1 MAPRRVGFSK
11 RWKNEQEDFQGLEKT
26 ATLPAVNNQIQM
38 LPDHVINKIAAGEVI
53 ERPASVIKEL
63 MENALDAGATQID
76 VEVVRGG
83 MQLMAI
89 SDNGSGMDRDNAL
102 LAIERH
108 ATSKIRT
115 AEEVEAVATLGFRG
129 EALSSIASVSR
140 FTLITRPQ
148 DQVSGTEIRVAG
160 GKLQDVADAGCPPG
174 TRFEI
179 RNLFFNVPARRKFL
193 RTESTELAQIRQ
205 LFAVYALAHPETGL
219 SLISDG
225 RELYNLPGGG
235 SLGDR
240 IAELYNPGFFSH
252 LRELSFQSDDVKV
265 TGFAGLPQT
274 GRKDRSD
281 QYIFINGRPASAP
294 VIYHAINEAYH
305 SILARGRHP
314 SVFLFIETKPDAVDV
329 NVHPAK
335 KEVRF
340 RRPAA
345 VRDCVIAA
353 VEKALALDAPMEEKR
368 EPSFKFDAPKVVPPP
383 RIEKQHELNIE
394 VQRSTGS
401 EGQRT
406 KIPEAIPDKREESS
420 ASSEIKQTAVAP
432 ERSSAESVSASNA
445 PWTWCRVL
453 GQAGGVYAVLETE
466 DGVVLMDPQAAHERV
481 LFEKFMRDITSG
493 SPAQQRLLTPETIEL
508 MPAVAEALR
517 RQIPTLE
524 EMGFGIS
531 DFGQDTFLV
540 DALPVHL
547 QEGSAEVIL
556 NDVAG
561 ALDRGGAS
569 SRATREALRETVAQ
583 AACRASVRAGDSL
596 SVKELEKLTEDLAK
610 TEMPY
615 TCPHGRPTLIFQ
627 SFTEL
632 NRKFSRN

>member
-1 MAPRRVGFSK
+1 
-11 RWKNEQEDFQGLEKT
+11 
-26 ATLPAVNNQIQM
+26 M

-53 ERPASVIKEL
+53 ERPASVVKEL
-63 MENALDAGATQID
+63 MENALDAGASQIE

-83 MQLMAI
+83 TQLMAI

-129 EALSSIASVSR
+129 EALSSISAVSR
-140 FTLITRPQ
+140 FTLITRRAE
-148 DQVSGTEIRVAG
+148 DVSGTEIRVAG

-205 LFAVYALAHPETGL
+205 LFCVYALAHPETGL

-225 RELYNLPGGG
+225 RELYNLPAGGT
-235 SLGDR
+235 LADR
-240 IAELYNPGFFSH
+240 IAELYNPSFFSH
-252 LRELSFQSDDVKV
+252 LRELNFEADDVKV
-265 TGFAGLPQT
+265 TGYAGLPQT
-274 GRKDRSD
+274 SRKDRSD
-281 QYIFINGRPASAP
+281 QYVFINGRPASAP

-305 SILARGRHP
+305 AVLARGRHP
-314 SVFLFIETKPDAVDV
+314 SAFLFIETAPDAVDV

-345 VRDCVIAA
+345 VRDGVIAA
-353 VEKALALDAPMEEKR
+353 IEKALVLSAPAEEKR
-368 EPSFKFDAPKVVPPP
+368 EPSFKFDAAPVVRPP
-383 RIEKQHELNIE
+383 RLEKQHELDIRDQGPGGRRQGPEIRDPRPE
-394 VQRSTGS
+394 VEGRTSGISGQTS
-401 EGQRT
+401 EDHKENVDR
-406 KIPEAIPDKREESS
+406 PA
-420 ASSEIKQTAVAP
+420 
-432 ERSSAESVSASNA
+432 SVSPASDLRSPA
-445 PWTWCRVL
+445 ASPWTWCRVL
-453 GQAGGVYAVLETE
+453 GQAGGIYAVLETE

-481 LFEKFMRDITSG
+481 LFEKFVRDITAG
-493 SPAQQRLLTPETIEL
+493 SPAQQRLLAPETIEL
-508 MPAVAEALR
+508 MPADAEALR
-517 RQIPTLE
+517 RQLPALE
-524 EMGFGIS
+524 AMGFGLS

-547 QEGSAEVIL
+547 QQGSPMVIL
-556 NDVAG
+556 SGIAH
-561 ALDRGGAS
+561 ALEQGGAS
-569 SRATREALRETVAQ
+569 ARATRDALRETVAQ
-583 AACRASVRAGDSL
+583 AACRAAVKASDNL
-596 SVKELEKLTEDLAK
+596 SIKELERLVDDLAK

-632 NRKFSRN
+632 HRKFGRK

>member
-1 MAPRRVGFSK
+1 
-11 RWKNEQEDFQGLEKT
+11 
-26 ATLPAVNNQIQM
+26 M

-53 ERPASVIKEL
+53 ERPASVMKEL
-63 MENALDAGATQID
+63 LENALDAGATQVDI
-76 VEVVRGG
+76 EVVRGG
-83 MQLMAI
+83 MQLIAI

-115 AEEVEAVATLGFRG
+115 AEEVEAVSTLGFRG
-129 EALSSIASVSR
+129 EALSSISSVSR
-140 FTLITRPQ
+140 FTLITRPH
-148 DQVSGTEIRVAG
+148 DDVSGTEIRIAG

-179 RNLFFNVPARRKFL
+179 RNLFFNIPARRKFL

-205 LFAVYALAHPETGL
+205 LFCVYALAHPETGL

-235 SLGDR
+235 SLADR
-240 IAELYNPGFFSH
+240 IAELYNPSFFSH
-252 LRELSFQSDDVKV
+252 LRELNFEANEVKI

-305 SILARGRHP
+305 SVLARGRHP
-314 SVFLFIETKPDAVDV
+314 SAFLFIETEPDAVDV

-345 VRDCVIAA
+345 VRDAVIGAID
-353 VEKALALDAPMEEKR
+353 KALVLNAPVEETR
-368 EPSFKFDAPKVVPPP
+368 APSFKFDAMRVVPPP
-383 RIEKQHELNIE
+383 RIEKQHELQIE
-394 VQRSTGS
+394 TPEVSR
-401 EGQRT
+401 RD
-406 KIPEAIPDKREESS
+406 IP
-420 ASSEIKQTAVAP
+420 V
-432 ERSSAESVSASNA
+432 VSPVGEPIETETQSKPACNA
-445 PWTWCRVL
+445 PWAWCRVL
-453 GQAGGVYAVLETE
+453 GQAGGTYAVLETE

-481 LFEKFMRDITSG
+481 LFERFISDITSG
-493 SPAQQRLLTPETIEL
+493 KPSQQGLLTPETIEL
-508 MPAVAEALR
+508 MPADAEALR
-517 RQIPTLE
+517 RQLPALE

-540 DALPVHL
+540 DAL
-547 QEGSAEVIL
+547 
-556 NDVAG
+556 
-561 ALDRGGAS
+561 
-569 SRATREALRETVAQ
+569 
-583 AACRASVRAGDSL
+583 
-596 SVKELEKLTEDLAK
+596 
-610 TEMPY
+610 
-615 TCPHGRPTLIFQ
+615 
-627 SFTEL
+627 
-632 NRKFSRN
+632 

>member
-1 MAPRRVGFSK
+1 LNFVINR
-11 RWKNEQEDFQGLEKT
+11 
-26 ATLPAVNNQIQM
+26 IQM

-53 ERPASVIKEL
+53 ERPASVMKEL

-83 MQLMAI
+83 MQLIAI
-89 SDNGSGMDRDNAL
+89 SDNGFGMNRDNAL

-129 EALSSIASVSR
+129 EALAAISAVSR
-140 FTLITRPQ
+140 FTLTTRPA
-148 DQVSGTEIRVAG
+148 DDVSGTEIRVAG

-174 TRFEI
+174 TRMEI
-179 RNLFFNVPARRKFL
+179 RNLFFNVPARRKFM

-219 SLISDG
+219 LLISDG
-225 RELYNLPGGG
+225 RELYNLPAGGT
-235 SLGDR
+235 LADR
-240 IAELYNPGFFSH
+240 IAELYNPAFFSH
-252 LRELSFQSDDVKV
+252 LRELNFEADGVKV

-281 QYIFINGRPASAP
+281 QYIFINGRPAAAP

-305 SILARGRHP
+305 AVLARGRHP
-314 SVFLFIETKPDAVDV
+314 SAFLFIETAPDAVDV
-329 NVHPAK
+329 NVHPTK

-340 RRPAA
+340 RRPSA
-345 VRDCVIAA
+345 VRDAVIAA
-353 VEKALALDAPMEEKR
+353 IEKALVLNAPEEERR
-368 EPSFKFDAPKVVPPP
+368 EPSFKFDASKPAPPP
-383 RIEKQHELNIE
+383 QKQHELKIE
-394 VQRSTGS
+394 TPAVSRRDVPAQPETP
-401 EGQRT
+401 ET
-406 KIPEAIPDKREESS
+406 KPE
-420 ASSEIKQTAVAP
+420 V
-432 ERSSAESVSASNA
+432 ERSSSS

-453 GQAGGVYAVLETE
+453 GQAGGIYIVLETE

-481 LFEKFMRDITSG
+481 LFEKFMKEITGGNPSRQG
-493 SPAQQRLLTPETIEL
+493 LLAPETIEL
-508 MPAVAEALR
+508 MPAEAEALR
-517 RQIPTLE
+517 RHLPVLD

-531 DFGQDTFLV
+531 DFGHDTFMV
-540 DALPVHL
+540 DALPTHL
-547 QEGSAEVIL
+547 QNGSSAVSLSGIAKALEES
-556 NDVAG
+556 G
-561 ALDRGGAS
+561 AQA
-569 SRATREALRETVAQ
+569 RATREALRETVAQ
-583 AACRASVRAGDSL
+583 AACRTSVRAGDAL
-596 SVKELEKLTEDLAK
+596 PPKAIERLVEDLAK

-632 NRKFSRN
+632 NRKFGRK

>member
-1 MAPRRVGFSK
+1 MP
-11 RWKNEQEDFQGLEKT
+11 L
-26 ATLPAVNNQIQM
+26 VNKSIQM

-53 ERPASVIKEL
+53 ERPASVMKEL
-63 MENALDAGATQID
+63 MENAIDAGATQVD

-83 MQLMAI
+83 MQLIAI

-129 EALSSIASVSR
+129 EALSSISSVSR
-140 FTLITRPQ
+140 FTMITRRAE
-148 DQVSGTEIRVAG
+148 DVSGTEIRVAG

-193 RTESTELAQIRQ
+193 RAESTELAQIRQ
-205 LFAVYALAHPETGL
+205 LFCVYALAHPEVGL

-240 IAELYNPGFFSH
+240 IAELYNPTFFSH
-252 LRELSFQSDDVKV
+252 LRALDSEENDVKV

-305 SILARGRHP
+305 AVLARGRHP
-314 SVFLFIETKPDAVDV
+314 SAFLFIETEPDAVDV

-340 RRPAA
+340 RRPSA

-353 VEKALALDAPMEEKR
+353 IEKALTLNAPAEEKR
-368 EPSFKFDAPKVVPPP
+368 EPSFEFDKPAPAP
-383 RIEKQHELNIE
+383 RQIKQHELGIK
-394 VQRSTGS
+394 VPGSGFRVSGS
-401 EGQRT
+401 EEQEPKTAGQPDSEPVEIET
-406 KIPEAIPDKREESS
+406 K
-420 ASSEIKQTAVAP
+420 SEP
-432 ERSSAESVSASNA
+432 ERSS

-453 GQAGGVYAVLETE
+453 GQAGGTYAVLETE

-481 LFEKFMRDITSG
+481 LFEKFVRDITSG

-508 MPAVAEALR
+508 MPADAEALR
-517 RQIPTLE
+517 RQLPALE

-547 QEGSAEVIL
+547 QEGSPMVIL
-556 NDVAG
+556 SGIAQ
-561 ALDRGGAS
+561 ALDKGGAS
-569 SRATREALRETVAQ
+569 ARATREALRETVAQ
-583 AACRASVRAGDSL
+583 AACRAAVKAGDSL
-596 SVKELEKLTEDLAK
+596 STKELEKLVGDLAK
-610 TEMPY
+610 NRNAVHESEWSADTHLP
-615 TCPHGRPTLIFQ
+615 
-627 SFTEL
+627 EL
-632 NRKFSRN
+632 YRTQP

>member
-1 MAPRRVGFSK
+1 MK
-11 RWKNEQEDFQGLEKT
+11 
-26 ATLPAVNNQIQM
+26 NQIQM

-53 ERPASVIKEL
+53 ERPASVMKEL

-83 MQLMAI
+83 MQLIAI

-102 LAIERH
+102 MAIERH

-129 EALSSIASVSR
+129 EALSSISAVSR
-140 FTLITRPQ
+140 FALITRPH
-148 DQVSGTEIRVAG
+148 DEVSGTEIRVAG

-193 RTESTELAQIRQ
+193 RTEATELAQIRQ

-219 SLISDG
+219 SLVSDG
-225 RELYNLPGGG
+225 RELYKLPGGG
-235 SLGDR
+235 SLADR
-240 IAELYNPGFFSH
+240 IAELYNPSFFSH
-252 LRELSFQSDDVKV
+252 LRELDFEADTIKV

-281 QYIFINGRPASAP
+281 QYIFINGRPAAAP

-305 SILARGRHP
+305 SVLARGRHP
-314 SVFLFIETKPDAVDV
+314 SAFIFIETAPDAVDV

-353 VEKALALDAPMEEKR
+353 IEKALALNAPIEEKR
-368 EPSFKFDAPKVVPPP
+368 APSFAFDKPAPAP
-383 RIEKQHELNIE
+383 RLIKQHELDIE
-394 VQRSTGS
+394 MPSHRAPKAQSSRGTG
-401 EGQRT
+401 EPG
-406 KIPEAIPDKREESS
+406 KEIPETPPERRNDE
-420 ASSEIKQTAVAP
+420 VAP
-432 ERSSAESVSASNA
+432 VETVHPEQEGAHSA
-445 PWTWCRVL
+445 PWQWCRVL
-453 GQAGGVYAVLETE
+453 GQAGGTYAVLETE

-481 LFEKFMRDITSG
+481 LFEKFMRDIISG

-508 MPAVAEALR
+508 MPADAEALR
-517 RQIPTLE
+517 RQVPALE
-524 EMGFGIS
+524 EMGFGVS

-547 QEGSAEVIL
+547 QEGSPLVIL
-556 NDVAG
+556 SGIAK
-561 ALDRGGAS
+561 ALDKGGAAA
-569 SRATREALRETVAQ
+569 RATREALRETVGQ
-583 AACRASVRAGDSL
+583 AACRAAVRAGDSL
-596 SVKELEKLTEDLAK
+596 TIKELEKLVSDLAK

-632 NRKFSRN
+632 NRKFGRS

>member
-1 MAPRRVGFSK
+1 
-11 RWKNEQEDFQGLEKT
+11 
-26 ATLPAVNNQIQM
+26 VNKPIQM

-63 MENALDAGATQID
+63 MENAIDAGATQVD
-76 VEVVRGG
+76 VEIVRGG

-115 AEEVEAVATLGFRG
+115 AEEVEAVSTLGFRG
-129 EALSSIASVSR
+129 EALSSISAVSR
-140 FTLITRPQ
+140 FTLITRPV
-148 DQVSGTEIRVAG
+148 DQVSGTEIRIAG
-160 GKLQDVADAGCPPG
+160 GKMQDVADAGCPPG

-225 RELYNLPGGG
+225 RELYNLPAGG
-235 SLGDR
+235 SLADR
-240 IAELYNPGFFSH
+240 IAELYNLTFFSH
-252 LRELSFQSDDVKV
+252 LRELNFEADAVKV

-305 SILARGRHP
+305 SVLARGRHP
-314 SVFLFIETKPDAVDV
+314 SVFLFIETAPDAVDV

-353 VEKALALDAPMEEKR
+353 IGKALSLDASAEEKR
-368 EPSFKFDAPKVVPPP
+368 VPSFKFDAPRAVPPP
-383 RIEKQHELNIE
+383 YIGKQHELGIGD
-394 VQRSTGS
+394 QRSEIRS
-401 EGQRT
+401 QRSADQQEDVGKPFSPT
-406 KIPEAIPDKREESS
+406 ADRRPPTSS
-420 ASSEIKQTAVAP
+420 SS
-432 ERSSAESVSASNA
+432 
-445 PWTWCRVL
+445 PWNWCRVL
-453 GQAGGVYAVLETE
+453 GQAGGMYAVLETE

-481 LFEKFMRDITSG
+481 LFEKFVRDITSG
-493 SPAQQRLLTPETIEL
+493 SPAQQRLLAPETIEL
-508 MPAVAEALR
+508 MPADAEALR
-517 RQIPTLE
+517 RNLPVLE
-524 EMGFGIS
+524 EMGFGLS
-531 DFGQDTFLV
+531 DFGQDAFLV

-547 QEGSAEVIL
+547 QEGSPLVIL
-556 NDVAG
+556 SGIAQ
-561 ALDRGGAS
+561 ALDKGGAS
-569 SRATREALRETVAQ
+569 ARVTREALRETVAQ
-583 AACRASVRAGDSL
+583 AACRAAVKAGDSL
-596 SVKELEKLTEDLAK
+596 SIEELEKLVADLAK

-632 NRKFSRN
+632 NRKFGRR

>member
-1 MAPRRVGFSK
+1 MGGKIV
-11 RWKNEQEDFQGLEKT
+11 
-26 ATLPAVNNQIQM
+26 TLSLVNQPIQM

-76 VEVVRGG
+76 VDVVRGG

-89 SDNGSGMDRDNAL
+89 SDNGSGMNRDNAL
-102 LAIERH
+102 LSVERH

-115 AEEVEAVATLGFRG
+115 AEEVEAVSTLGFRG
-129 EALSSIASVSR
+129 EALAAISAVSR
-140 FTLITRPQ
+140 FTLITRLA
-148 DQVSGTEIRVAG
+148 DDVSGTEIRIAG

-174 TRFEI
+174 TRMEI
-179 RNLFFNVPARRKFL
+179 RNLFFNVPARRKFM

-225 RELYNLPGGG
+225 RELYNLPAGG
-235 SLGDR
+235 SLADR
-240 IAELYNPGFFSH
+240 IAELYNPAFFSH
-252 LRELSFQSDDVKV
+252 LRELNFEANEVNV

-305 SILARGRHP
+305 AVLARGRHP
-314 SVFLFIETKPDAVDV
+314 SAFLFIETAPDAVDV

-340 RRPAA
+340 RRPSA

-353 VEKALALDAPMEEKR
+353 IENALVLNAPEEERR
-368 EPSFKFDAPKVVPPP
+368 EPSFGFDAPKPPP
-383 RIEKQHELNIE
+383 QKQHELGIGD
-394 VQRSTGS
+394 QRSEIGS
-401 EGQRT
+401 QRSAGLT
-406 KIPEAIPDKREESS
+406 ENADRS
-420 ASSEIKQTAVAP
+420 ASAPPTSDLRPQT
-432 ERSSAESVSASNA
+432 SSSS
-445 PWTWCRVL
+445 PWAWCRVL
-453 GQAGGVYAVLETE
+453 GQAGGIYVVLETE

-481 LFEKFMRDITSG
+481 LFEKFMKEITAG
-493 SPAQQRLLTPETIEL
+493 HLARQGLLTPETIEL
-508 MPAVAEALR
+508 MPADAEAIR
-517 RQIPTLE
+517 RQLPVLD

-531 DFGQDTFLV
+531 DFGHDTFIV
-540 DALPVHL
+540 DALPTHL
-547 QEGSAEVIL
+547 QDGSPAVIL
-556 NDVAG
+556 SGIAKALEESG
-561 ALDRGGAS
+561 AQA
-569 SRATREALRETVAQ
+569 RATREALRETVAQ
-583 AACRASVRAGDSL
+583 AACRTSVRAGDAL
-596 SVKELEKLTEDLAK
+596 PPKAIERLVEDLAK

-615 TCPHGRPTLIFQ
+615 TCPNGRPTLIFQ

-632 NRKFSRN
+632 NRKFGRK

>member
-1 MAPRRVGFSK
+1 MISGF
-11 RWKNEQEDFQGLEKT
+11 QYLEKIRQSSCYGFQ
-26 ATLPAVNNQIQM
+26 TLEDVVNLSAVNKPIQM

-53 ERPASVIKEL
+53 ERPASVMKEL
-63 MENALDAGATQID
+63 MENALDAGATQVD

-83 MQLMAI
+83 MQLIAI
-89 SDNGSGMDRDNAL
+89 SDNGSGMDRDNAM

-129 EALSSIASVSR
+129 EALSSISAVSR
-140 FTLITRPQ
+140 FTLITRPH
-148 DQVSGTEIRVAG
+148 DAVSGTEIRVAG

-205 LFAVYALAHPETGL
+205 LFCVYALAHPETGL
-219 SLISDG
+219 SLTSDG
-225 RELYNLPGGG
+225 RELYNLPAGG
-235 SLGDR
+235 SLADR
-240 IAELYNPGFFSH
+240 IAELYNPSFFSH
-252 LRELSFQSDDVKV
+252 LRELNFAADEVKV

-281 QYIFINGRPASAP
+281 QYVFINGRPASAP

-305 SILARGRHP
+305 AVLARGRHP
-314 SVFLFIETKPDAVDV
+314 SAFLFIETAPDAVDV

-353 VEKALALDAPMEEKR
+353 IENALALNAPVEEKR
-368 EPSFKFDAPKVVPPP
+368 EPSFHFDRPQVVPPP
-383 RIEKQHELNIE
+383 RFEKQHELDIE
-394 VQRSTGS
+394 VQRGKGAERQSHKETEVQCEPGLKPNP
-401 EGQRT
+401 Q
-406 KIPEAIPDKREESS
+406 SS
-420 ASSEIKQTAVAP
+420 
-432 ERSSAESVSASNA
+432 
-445 PWTWCRVL
+445 PWSWCRVL
-453 GQAGGVYAVLETE
+453 GQAGGTYAVLETE

-481 LFEKFMRDITSG
+481 LFEKFVRDITSG
-493 SPAQQRLLTPETIEL
+493 SPAQQRLLAPETIEL
-508 MPAVAEALR
+508 MPADAEALR
-517 RQIPTLE
+517 RQLPALE
-524 EMGFGIS
+524 EMGFGLS

-547 QEGSAEVIL
+547 QEGSPIVIL
-556 NDVAG
+556 SGIAR
-561 ALDRGGAS
+561 ALDKGGAS
-569 SRATREALRETVAQ
+569 ARATRAALRETVAQ
-583 AACRASVRAGDSL
+583 AACRAAVKAGDSL
-596 SVKELEKLTEDLAK
+596 SIEELEKLVSDLAK

-632 NRKFSRN
+632 NRKFGRS

>member
-1 MAPRRVGFSK
+1 MASKHWKSAFICVHLRLKIFRTLEEMDRVPS
-11 RWKNEQEDFQGLEKT
+11 
-26 ATLPAVNNQIQM
+26 VINQIQM

-53 ERPASVIKEL
+53 ERPASVMKEL
-63 MENALDAGATQID
+63 MENALDAAATQID

-83 MQLMAI
+83 MQLIAI
-89 SDNGSGMDRDNAL
+89 SDNGSGMNRDNAL

-115 AEEVEAVATLGFRG
+115 AEEVEAVSTLGFRG
-129 EALSSIASVSR
+129 EALSSISAVSR
-140 FTLITRPQ
+140 FTMTTRLP
-148 DQVSGTEIRVAG
+148 DDVSGTEIRIAG

-193 RTESTELAQIRQ
+193 RAESTELAQIRQ

-235 SLGDR
+235 SLDDR
-240 IAELYNPGFFSH
+240 ISALYNPAFFSH
-252 LRELSFQSDDVKV
+252 LCELNFEADAVKV

-305 SILARGRHP
+305 AVLARGRHP
-314 SVFLFIETKPDAVDV
+314 SAFLFIETAPDAVDV

-345 VRDCVIAA
+345 VRDAVIAA
-353 VEKALALDAPMEEKR
+353 IEKALLLEAPEAERR
-368 EPSFKFDAPKVVPPP
+368 EPSFPFDASDSAPPP
-383 RIEKQHELNIE
+383 QKQHELGFGT
-394 VQRSTGS
+394 Q
-401 EGQRT
+401 
-406 KIPEAIPDKREESS
+406 
-420 ASSEIKQTAVAP
+420 SSEF
-432 ERSSAESVSASNA
+432 RSQKPKDQGKVVEGSVPLTPDLRSPTSSSS
-445 PWTWCRVL
+445 PWTWCRVM
-453 GQAGGVYAVLETE
+453 GQAGGLYVVLETG
-466 DGVVLMDPQAAHERV
+466 DGIVLMDPQAAHERV
-481 LFEKFMRDITSG
+481 LFEKMMKEITAGTPSRQG
-493 SPAQQRLLTPETIEL
+493 LLTPETIEL
-508 MPAVAEALR
+508 MPADAEAIR
-517 RQIPTLE
+517 RQLPVLE

-531 DFGQDTFLV
+531 DFGHDTFMV
-540 DALPVHL
+540 DALPIHL
-547 QEGSAEVIL
+547 QTGSPTVIL
-556 NDVAG
+556 MGIAK
-561 ALDRGGAS
+561 ALEESGAS
-569 SRATREALRETVAQ
+569 SRASREALRETVAQ
-583 AACRASVRAGDSL
+583 AACRTSVRAGDAL
-596 SVKELEKLTEDLAK
+596 PPKAIERLVDDLAK

-615 TCPHGRPTLIFQ
+615 TCPHGRPTLIFT
-627 SFTEL
+627 SYTEL
-632 NRKFSRN
+632 NRKFGRK